1 MDTEEPL
8 DPKKEKR
15 DLWDK
20 IQLVMQP
27 IGGLITALTIALVT
41 YFGSGYLN
49 NRQNN
54 DSKIRLYT
62 ELMSSREQSESA
74 LRKDMFNSILGTI
87 LKDSHSL
94 DENIL
99 QLELLAYNFHESLNL
114 MPLFLYMDRKIAS
127 EKNILLKAEYR
138 NRLYKMADDVI
149 SKQISSLEGA
159 AKRVSMYITFPGD
172 STGNIP
178 GQNPISHELAMDWK
192 DSKVFYDTVKV
203 GNINSVYKRVVFLKA
218 LSYNVDD
225 KTVQVRLD
233 IETSV
238 NGKFMN
244 MVTQEFTIDYFQ
256 FPMIDNT
263 RLSNDMRC
271 AVVMRDLD
279 FHKFI
284 EVDILYFPGS
294 HSSLNETTNYDEV
307 VKKLWMDQ
315 EVN

>member
-1 MDTEEPL
+1 MDTEEPVV
-8 DPKKEKR
+8 PKQEKR

-20 IQLVMQP
+20 IQIVLHPV
-27 IGGLITALTIALVT
+27 GGLITALTIALVS
-41 YFGSGYLN
+41 YFGSDYLN
-49 NRQNN
+49 KKQSN
-54 DSKIRLYT
+54 DSKISLYT
-62 ELMSSREQSESA
+62 QLMSSREQSESA

-114 MPLFLYMDRKIAS
+114 MPLFVYMDRQIAT
-127 EKNILLKAEYR
+127 EKNIRLKEEYR
-138 NRLYKMADDVI
+138 KRLYKMAGDVI

-159 AKRVSMYITFPGD
+159 AIRETMFITFPGD
-172 STGNIP
+172 SSSYRP
-178 GQNPISHELAMDWK
+178 GLSQELAMDWK
-192 DSKVFYDTVKV
+192 DSKVIFDTVKV
-203 GNINSVYKRVVFLKA
+203 GNTSSVYKRVVFLKA
-218 LSYNVDD
+218 QGYNVDE
-225 KTVQVRLD
+225 KTVNVRLD

-238 NGKFMN
+238 NDKFIN

-271 AVVMRDLD
+271 AVVMRD
-279 FHKFI
+279 FAFPSFI

-294 HSSLNETTNYDEV
+294 HSSLKEKPYYDDV
-307 VKKLWMDQ
+307 VKKLLMDQ
-315 EVN
+315 

>member
-8 DPKKEKR
+8 VPKKEKR
-15 DLWDK
+15 DTWDK
-20 IQLVMQP
+20 IQIVMQP
-27 IGGLITALTIALVT
+27 IGGLITALTIALIS
-41 YFGSGYLN
+41 YYGSGYLN
-49 NRQNN
+49 NKQNN

-114 MPLFLYMDRKIAS
+114 MPLFVYLNRQISA
-127 EKNILLKAEYR
+127 EKNIQLKEEYR
-138 NRLYKMADDVI
+138 KRLYKMAGDVI

-159 AKRVSMYITFPGD
+159 AARETMYITFAND
-172 STGNIP
+172 SSEYKKGLS
-178 GQNPISHELAMDWK
+178 QELDMDWK

-203 GNINSVYKRVVFLKA
+203 GNTNSVYKRVVFLKA
-218 LSYNVDD
+218 LGYNVDE
-225 KTVQVRLD
+225 KRVNVRLD
-233 IETSV
+233 IETSI
-238 NGKFMN
+238 NDKFVN

-271 AVVMRDLD
+271 AVVMRDFD
-279 FHKFI
+279 FPHLI

-294 HSSLNETTNYDEV
+294 HSSLKEKPYYDEV
-307 VKKLWMDQ
+307 VKKLLMDQ
-315 EVN
+315 

>member
-1 MDTEEPL
+1 MDTEKPIV
-8 DPKKEKR
+8 PKKEKR

-20 IQLVMQP
+20 IQIVMQP
-27 IGGLITALTIALVT
+27 IGGLITALTIALVS
-41 YFGSGYLN
+41 YYGSSYLN
-49 NRQNN
+49 NKQNN
-54 DSKIRLYT
+54 EAKISLYT
-62 ELMSSREQSESA
+62 QLMSSREQSESA

-114 MPLFLYMDRKIAS
+114 MPLFVYMDRQIAA
-127 EKNILLKAEYR
+127 EKNIQLKAEYR
-138 NRLYKMADDVI
+138 KRLYKMAGDVI

-159 AKRVSMYITFPGD
+159 AASETMFITFPGD
-172 STGNIP
+172 SIKYKP
-178 GQNPISHELAMDWK
+178 GLSQDFTMDWK
-192 DSKVFYDTVKV
+192 DSKVFYDTVNV
-203 GNINSVYKRVVFLKA
+203 GKTKNVYKRVVFLKA
-218 LSYNVDD
+218 SGYNVDD
-225 KTVQVRLD
+225 KTVNVRLD

-238 NGKFMN
+238 NDKYVN

-271 AVVMRDLD
+271 AVVMRDFD
-279 FHKFI
+279 FPNFI

-294 HSSLNETTNYDEV
+294 HSSLKEKPYYDDV
-307 VKKLWMDQ
+307 VKKLLMDK
-315 EVN
+315 EGH

>member
-8 DPKKEKR
+8 KPNTEKR
-15 DLWDK
+15 DKWDK
-20 IQLVMQP
+20 IEIILHP
-27 IGGLITALTIALVT
+27 IGGLITALTIALVS
-41 YFGSGYLN
+41 YYGSSYLN
-49 NRQNN
+49 NKQNN

-62 ELMSSREQSESA
+62 ELMSSREQAESA

-87 LKDSHSL
+87 LKNSHSL

-114 MPLFLYMDRKIAS
+114 MPLFVYLDRQIAS
-127 EKNILLKAEYR
+127 EKDLRNKAEFR
-138 NRLYKMADDVI
+138 KRLYKMAGDVI

-159 AKRVSMYITFPGD
+159 ATRETMFVTFPTD
-172 STGNIP
+172 SVGYKP
-178 GQNPISHELAMDWK
+178 GLSQKLVMDWK
-192 DSKVFYDTVKV
+192 DSKVFYDTSRV
-203 GNINSVYKRVVFLKA
+203 GGITNVYKRVVFLKA
-218 LSYNVDD
+218 SGFNVDD
-225 KTVQVRLD
+225 KTVNVRLD

-238 NGKFMN
+238 NDKFVN

-271 AVVMRDLD
+271 AVVMRDFD
-279 FHKFI
+279 YPNFI

-294 HSSLNETTNYDEV
+294 HSSLKEKPYYDDV
-307 VKKLWMDQ
+307 VKKLLMD
-315 EVN
+315 

>member
-1 MDTEEPL
+1 MDAEKPL
-8 DPKKEKR
+8 EPKKGKR
-15 DLWDK
+15 DFWDK
-20 IQLVMQP
+20 LQIVMQP
-27 IGGLITALTIALVT
+27 LGGLITALTIALVS
-41 YFGSGYLN
+41 YFGSSYLN
-49 NRQNN
+49 SKQNN

-114 MPLFLYMDRKIAS
+114 MPLFVYMDRQIAK
-127 EKNILLKAEYR
+127 EKDIRLKVEYR
-138 NRLYKMADDVI
+138 KRLYKMAGDVI

-159 AKRVSMYITFPGD
+159 ATRETMFITFPGD
-172 STGNIP
+172 SIGFKP
-178 GQNPISHELAMDWK
+178 GLSQDFPMDWK
-192 DSKVFYDTVKV
+192 DSKVFYDTVKA
-203 GNINSVYKRVVFLKA
+203 GDTKSIYKRVVYLKA
-218 LSYNVDD
+218 SGYNVDE
-225 KTVQVRLD
+225 KTVNVRLD

-238 NGKFMN
+238 NDKFVN
-244 MVTQEFTIDYFQ
+244 MVTQEFMIDYFQ

-271 AVVMRDLD
+271 AVVMRDFD
-279 FHKFI
+279 FPNFI

-294 HSSLNETTNYDEV
+294 HSSLKEKPYYDEV
-307 VKKLWMDQ
+307 VKKLLMDK
-315 EVN
+315 

>member
-8 DPKKEKR
+8 APKKGKR
-15 DLWDK
+15 DTWDK
-20 IQLVMQP
+20 IEIILHP
-27 IGGLITALTIALVT
+27 LGGLITALTIALVS
-41 YFGSGYLN
+41 YFGSAYLN
-49 NRQNN
+49 GRQNN

-114 MPLFLYMDRKIAS
+114 MPLFVYLDRQIAS
-127 EKNILLKAEYR
+127 EKNIKLKEEYR
-138 NRLYKMADDVI
+138 NRLYKMAGDVI

-159 AKRVSMYITFPGD
+159 ATRENMFITFQGD
-172 STGNIP
+172 SVKYKP
-178 GQNPISHELAMDWK
+178 GLSQEFAMDWK
-192 DSKVFYDTVKV
+192 DSKVFYDTVKI
-203 GNINSVYKRVVFLKA
+203 GNTMNVYKRVVFLKA
-218 LSYNVDD
+218 SGYNVDE
-225 KTVQVRLD
+225 KRVNVRLD
-233 IETSV
+233 IETSL
-238 NGKFMN
+238 NAKFVN

-271 AVVMRDLD
+271 AVVMRDFD
-279 FHKFI
+279 FPNFI

-294 HSSLNETTNYDEV
+294 HSSLKEKPYYDEV
-307 VKKLWMDQ
+307 VKKLLMDQ
-315 EVN
+315 

>member
-1 MDTEEPL
+1 MDTEEPVA
-8 DPKKEKR
+8 PQKEKR

-20 IQLVMQP
+20 IQIVMQP
-27 IGGLITALTIALVT
+27 IGGLITALTIALVS
-41 YFGSGYLN
+41 YYGSAYLN
-49 NRQNN
+49 NKQNN

-62 ELMSSREQSESA
+62 ELMSSREAAESA

-114 MPLFLYMDRKIAS
+114 MPLFVYLDRQIAL
-127 EKNILLKAEYR
+127 EKNILLKEEYR
-138 NRLYKMADDVI
+138 KRLYKMAGDVI

-159 AKRVSMYITFPGD
+159 AFKETMFITFPSD
-172 STGNIP
+172 TLKYRP
-178 GQNPISHELAMDWK
+178 GLSQEMPMDWK
-192 DSKVFYDTVKV
+192 DSKVFQDTVID
-203 GNINSVYKRVVFLKA
+203 GNTKNVYKRVVFLKA
-218 LSYNVDD
+218 LGFNVDE
-225 KTVQVRLD
+225 KRVNVRLD
-233 IETSV
+233 IETSL
-238 NGKFMN
+238 NEKFVN

-271 AVVMRDLD
+271 AVVMRDFD
-279 FHKFI
+279 FPNFI

-294 HSSLNETTNYDEV
+294 RSSLKEKPYYDEV
-307 VKKLWMDQ
+307 VKKLLMDK
-315 EVN
+315 

>member
-1 MDTEEPL
+1 MDTEKPL
-8 DPKKEKR
+8 GKKKKER

-20 IQLVMQP
+20 IEIVMHP
-27 IGGLITALTIALVT
+27 IGGLITALTIALVS
-41 YFGSGYLN
+41 YYGSDYLN
-49 NRQNN
+49 NKQNN

-74 LRKDMFNSILGTI
+74 LRKDMFTSILSTI

-114 MPLFLYMDRKIAS
+114 MPLFVYMDRQIAT
-127 EKNILLKAEYR
+127 EKNMRLKAEYR
-138 NRLYKMADDVI
+138 KRLYKMAGDVI

-159 AKRVSMYITFPGD
+159 ATRETMFITFPAD
-172 STGNIP
+172 SVSYKP
-178 GQNPISHELAMDWK
+178 GLSQEVAMDWK
-192 DSKVFYDTVKV
+192 ESKVFYDTVRV
-203 GNINSVYKRVVFLKA
+203 GNINNFYKRVVFLKA
-218 LSYNVDD
+218 LGYNVDE
-225 KTVQVRLD
+225 KTVKVRLD

-238 NGKFMN
+238 NDKFVN

-271 AVVMRDLD
+271 AVVMRD
-279 FHKFI
+279 FAYPNFI

-294 HSSLNETTNYDEV
+294 HSSLKERPYYDEV
-307 VKKLWMDQ
+307 VKKLLMDQ
-315 EVN
+315 

>member
-8 DPKKEKR
+8 VPKREKR
-15 DLWDK
+15 DTWDK
-20 IQLVMQP
+20 IEIILHP
-27 IGGLITALTIALVT
+27 LGGLLTALTIALVS
-41 YFGSGYLN
+41 YFGSAYLN
-49 NRQNN
+49 GRQNN

-114 MPLFLYMDRKIAS
+114 MPLFVYLDRQIAS
-127 EKNILLKAEYR
+127 EKNIKLKEEYR
-138 NRLYKMADDVI
+138 NRLYKMAGDVI

-159 AKRVSMYITFPGD
+159 ATRENMFITFQGD
-172 STGNIP
+172 SVKYKP
-178 GQNPISHELAMDWK
+178 GLSQEFAMDWK

-203 GNINSVYKRVVFLKA
+203 GNTTNVYKRVVFLKA
-218 LSYNVDD
+218 SGYNVDE
-225 KTVQVRLD
+225 KRVNVRLD
-233 IETSV
+233 IETSL
-238 NGKFMN
+238 NAKFVN

-271 AVVMRDLD
+271 AVVMRDFD
-279 FHKFI
+279 FPNFI

-294 HSSLNETTNYDEV
+294 HSSLKEKPYYDEV
-307 VKKLWMDQ
+307 VKKLLMDQ
-315 EVN
+315 

>member
-8 DPKKEKR
+8 VPKKEKR

-20 IQLVMQP
+20 IQIILQP
-27 IGGLITALTIALVT
+27 IGGLFTALSIALVS
-41 YFGSGYLN
+41 YFGSNYLN
-49 NRQNN
+49 NKQN
-54 DSKIRLYT
+54 SESRIQLYT
-62 ELMSSREQSESA
+62 QLMSGREQSESA

-114 MPLFLYMDRKIAS
+114 MPLFVYLDRQIAL
-127 EKNILLKAEYR
+127 EKNLLLKEAYR
-138 NRLYKMADDVI
+138 KRLYKMAGDVI

-159 AKRVSMYITFPGD
+159 ASRETMFITFPSD
-172 STGNIP
+172 SLGYKP
-178 GQNPISHELAMDWK
+178 GLSQEFTIDWK
-192 DSKVFYDTVKV
+192 DSKVFSDTIRDGSRK
-203 GNINSVYKRVVFLKA
+203 SAYKRVVFLKA
-218 LSYNVDD
+218 TGINIDE
-225 KTVQVRLD
+225 KTVNVRLD
-233 IETSV
+233 IETTKD
-238 NGKFMN
+238 GKFVN

-271 AVVMRDLD
+271 AVVMRDFD
-279 FHKFI
+279 FPNFI

-294 HSSLNETTNYDEV
+294 HSSLKEKPYYDEV
-307 VKKLWMDQ
+307 VKKLLM
-315 EVN
+315 NH

>member
-8 DPKKEKR
+8 VPKKEKR
-15 DLWDK
+15 DKWDK
-20 IQLVMQP
+20 IEIILHP
-27 IGGLITALTIALVT
+27 IGGLITALTIALVS
-41 YFGSGYLN
+41 YFGSNYLN
-49 NRQNN
+49 SKQNN

-62 ELMSSREQSESA
+62 ELMSSREQAESA

-114 MPLFLYMDRKIAS
+114 MPLFVYLDRQIAA
-127 EKNILLKAEYR
+127 EKNIQLKETYR
-138 NRLYKMADDVI
+138 KRLYKMAGDVI

-159 AKRVSMYITFPGD
+159 ASRETMFITFPVD
-172 STGNIP
+172 SSGNKP
-178 GQNPISHELAMDWK
+178 GHSQELAMDWK
-192 DSKVFYDTVKV
+192 DSKVFYDTIKD
-203 GNINSVYKRVVFLKA
+203 GNTVNVYKRVVFLKA
-218 LSYNVDD
+218 LGFNIDEKRVN
-225 KTVQVRLD
+225 VRLD

-238 NGKFMN
+238 NDKFIN

-271 AVVMRDLD
+271 AVVMRDFD
-279 FHKFI
+279 YPNFI

-294 HSSLNETTNYDEV
+294 RSSLKEKPYYDEV
-307 VKKLWMDQ
+307 VKKLLMDK
-315 EVN
+315 

>member
-8 DPKKEKR
+8 VPKIEKR
-15 DLWDK
+15 DFWDK
-20 IQLVMQP
+20 IQIVMQP
-27 IGGLITALTIALVT
+27 IGGLITALTIALVS
-41 YFGSGYLN
+41 YYGSSYLN
-49 NRQNN
+49 NKQNN
-54 DSKIRLYT
+54 EAKISLYT
-62 ELMSSREQSESA
+62 QLMSSREQSESA

-114 MPLFLYMDRKIAS
+114 MPLFVYMSRQIAL
-127 EKNILLKAEYR
+127 EKNIRLKTDYQK
-138 NRLYKMADDVI
+138 RLYKMAGDVI

-159 AKRVSMYITFPGD
+159 AASETMFISFPGD
-172 STGNIP
+172 SIKYKP
-178 GQNPISHELAMDWK
+178 GLSQDFAMDWK
-192 DSKVFYDTVKV
+192 DSKVFYDTIKV
-203 GNINSVYKRVVFLKA
+203 GNSNSVYKRVVFLKA
-218 LSYNVDD
+218 SGFNVDE
-225 KTVQVRLD
+225 KTVNVRLD

-238 NGKFMN
+238 NDKFIN

-271 AVVMRDLD
+271 AVVMRD
-279 FHKFI
+279 FSFPSFV

-294 HSSLNETTNYDEV
+294 HSSLKEKPYYDDV
-307 VKKLWMDQ
+307 VKKLLMDK
-315 EVN
+315 EGH

>member
-1 MDTEEPL
+1 MGTEEPL
-8 DPKKEKR
+8 APKNEKH

-20 IQLVMQP
+20 IQIVLHP
-27 IGGLITALTIALVT
+27 IGGLITALTIALVS
-41 YFGSGYLN
+41 YFGSDYLN
-49 NRQNN
+49 KKQSN
-54 DSKIRLYT
+54 DSKISLYT
-62 ELMSSREQSESA
+62 QLMSSREQSESA

-114 MPLFLYMDRKIAS
+114 MPLFVYMDRQIAT
-127 EKNILLKAEYR
+127 EKNILLKEEYR
-138 NRLYKMADDVI
+138 KRLYKMAGDVI

-159 AKRVSMYITFPGD
+159 AIRETMFITFPGD
-172 STGNIP
+172 SSSYRP
-178 GQNPISHELAMDWK
+178 GLSQELAMDWK
-192 DSKVFYDTVKV
+192 DSKVIFDTVKV
-203 GNINSVYKRVVFLKA
+203 GNTSSVYKRVVFLKA
-218 LSYNVDD
+218 QGYNVDE
-225 KTVQVRLD
+225 KTVNVRLD

-238 NGKFMN
+238 NDKFIN

-271 AVVMRDLD
+271 AVVMRD
-279 FHKFI
+279 FAFPSFI

-294 HSSLNETTNYDEV
+294 HSSLKEKPYYDDV
-307 VKKLWMDQ
+307 VKKLLMDQ
-315 EVN
+315 

>member
-1 MDTEEPL
+1 MDTQEPL
-8 DPKKEKR
+8 APQKAKR

-20 IQLVMQP
+20 IQIVMQP
-27 IGGLITALTIALVT
+27 IGGLITALTIALVS
-41 YFGSGYLN
+41 YYGSAYLN
-49 NRQNN
+49 NKQNN

-62 ELMSSREQSESA
+62 ELMSSREAAESA

-114 MPLFLYMDRKIAS
+114 MPLFVYLDRQIAM
-127 EKNILLKAEYR
+127 EKNIVLKDEYR
-138 NRLYKMADDVI
+138 KRLYKMAGDVI

-159 AKRVSMYITFPGD
+159 AFKETMFITFADSLKNRPGL
-172 STGNIP
+172 SGER
-178 GQNPISHELAMDWK
+178 SMDWK
-192 DSKVFYDTVKV
+192 DSKVFQDTVTD
-203 GNINSVYKRVVFLKA
+203 GNTKNVYKRVVFLKA
-218 LSYNVDD
+218 LGFNVEE
-225 KTVQVRLD
+225 KRVNVRLD
-233 IETSV
+233 IETSL
-238 NGKFMN
+238 NDKFVN

-271 AVVMRDLD
+271 SVVMRDFD
-279 FHKFI
+279 FPNFI

-294 HSSLNETTNYDEV
+294 HSSLKEKPYYDEV
-307 VKKLWMDQ
+307 VKKLLMDQ
-315 EVN
+315 

>member
-8 DPKKEKR
+8 VPKKGKR

-20 IQLVMQP
+20 IQIVMQP
-27 IGGLITALTIALVT
+27 VGGLITALTIALVS
-41 YFGSGYLN
+41 YFGSDYLN
-49 NRQNN
+49 NKQNN

-62 ELMSSREQSESA
+62 ELMSSREQAESA

-114 MPLFLYMDRKIAS
+114 MPLFDYLNRQIAA
-127 EKNILLKAEYR
+127 EKNILLKEVYR
-138 NRLYKMADDVI
+138 KRLYKMAGDVI

-159 AKRVSMYITFPGD
+159 AARETMFITFPGD
-172 STGNIP
+172 SISYKP
-178 GQNPISHELAMDWK
+178 GLSQELAIDWK
-192 DSKVFYDTVKV
+192 ESKVFYDTVKV
-203 GNINSVYKRVVFLKA
+203 GNAKNVYKRVVFLKA
-218 LSYNVDD
+218 LGFNADE
-225 KTVQVRLD
+225 KTVNVRLD

-238 NGKFMN
+238 NNKYVN

-271 AVVMRDLD
+271 AVVMRDFD
-279 FHKFI
+279 FPNFI

-294 HSSLNETTNYDEV
+294 HSSLKEKPYYDEV
-307 VKKLWMDQ
+307 VKKLLMDQ
-315 EVN
+315 